1 MVWLVVGF
9 LCLCA
14 TGLVLKRRDVSQV
27 QGLVFGARTPPG
39 CVIVEALM
47 LLALAVA
54 IVVLAR

>member
-14 TGLVLKRRDVSQV
+14 GGLILKRREVSQV

-39 CVIVEALM
+39 CVIVEALV
-47 LLALAVA
+47 LLAAAVA
-54 IVVLAR
+54 AAILAR